1 MYMKDEP
8 RRLRCASL
16 LSGKDRGEQGACE
29 HAGQE
34 CAADSTDCNNYSVQI
49 TYMSLYRCYILCT
62 AVSTLR
68 AFTGS
73 EAPVLVEVISELM

>member
-1 MYMKDEP
+1 M
-8 RRLRCASL
+8 RCQA
-16 LSGKDRGEQGACE
+16 KIEEEEGACE

-49 TYMSLYRCYILCT
+49 SCALTYLSLYRCYILCT
-62 AVSTLR
+62 AVSTHR